1 MHADRRHTC
10 ADSFI
15 TDSANSATALMA
27 GHKSTVNALNSY
39 TDSTGSAFGNA
50 KFETVFEMARR
61 IYNSKI
67 GIVSTAY
74 LADATPAAVVT
85 HTSQRSQYAYIIRQ
99 FLNGLTSEFPWTRW
113 DGPDVRKSYSRS
125 YTHPQQVQLDA
136 QADGPLRSAVFG
148 GGGSDFI
155 PNSKNNKTSFIDG
168 FVDKGYQF
176 TTTNASLEQ
185 LDDNKRALGLFA
197 ASNLPTWLDR
207 HVFTDNLKTFGAWNA
222 TAKNFTGPVVDTPG
236 LKEMTIKA
244 VNILQKR
251 SQADNTNF
259 LLMSEAASIDK
270 AMHIGDYQSTRVY
283 TGLYERSGGL

>member
-1 MHADRRHTC
+1 MR
-10 ADSFI
+10 
-15 TDSANSATALMA
+15 
-27 GHKSTVNALNSY
+27 KV
-39 TDSTGSAFGNA
+39 
-50 KFETVFEMARR
+50 
-61 IYNSKI
+61 
-67 GIVSTAY
+67 
-74 LADATPAAVVT
+74 
-85 HTSQRSQYAYIIRQ
+85 
-99 FLNGLTSEFPWTRW
+99 
-113 DGPDVRKSYSRS
+113 DV
-125 YTHPQQVQLDA
+125 L
-136 QADGPLRSAVFG
+136 LRSAVFG

-176 TTTNASLEQ
+176 ATTNASLEQ

-244 VNILQKR
+244 INILQKR
-251 SQADNTNF
+251 ASADKSNF

-270 AMHIGDYQSTRVY
+270 AMHIGDYQSTPLYHPGAYR
-283 TGLYERSGGL
+283 GAYERSRGLQRSIRSV

>member
-1 MHADRRHTC
+1 
-10 ADSFI
+10 
-15 TDSANSATALMA
+15 MA

>member
-1 MHADRRHTC
+1 MRKAD
-10 ADSFI
+10 
-15 TDSANSATALMA
+15 
-27 GHKSTVNALNSY
+27 
-39 TDSTGSAFGNA
+39 
-50 KFETVFEMARR
+50 
-61 IYNSKI
+61 
-67 GIVSTAY
+67 VS
-74 LADATPAAVVT
+74 
-85 HTSQRSQYAYIIRQ
+85 
-99 FLNGLTSEFPWTRW
+99 
-113 DGPDVRKSYSRS
+113 
-125 YTHPQQVQLDA
+125 
-136 QADGPLRSAVFG
+136 LRSAVFG

-176 TTTNASLEQ
+176 ATTNASLEQ

-244 VNILQKR
+244 INILQKR
-251 SQADNTNF
+251 ASADKSNF

-270 AMHIGDYQSTRVY
+270 AMHIGDYQSTPHIILGRIGGY
-283 TGLYERSGGL
+283 TSVLGAFRGLYAVFNALFPVAGALADLLELDDTVKATIAHLEEVSQPECTVA